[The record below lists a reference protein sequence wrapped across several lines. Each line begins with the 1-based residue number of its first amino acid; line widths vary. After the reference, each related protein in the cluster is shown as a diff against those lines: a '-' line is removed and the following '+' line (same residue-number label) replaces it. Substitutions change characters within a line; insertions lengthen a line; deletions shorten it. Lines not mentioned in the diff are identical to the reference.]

1 MQISVVTDVNPHLR
15 LSIRLLITM
24 LAGALAITAAVTAMA
39 PQAWGILNAHS
50 EVPVSLSQ
58 FSGLAQRSILLDV
71 NGQQVGVFQVKN
83 TQQTPINKIPESVRN
98 AFIAVEDSVFY
109 EHDGVNLRAVGRAVL
124 ANSQGG
130 GRQGAST
137 ITQQVIKNEL
147 LGGRI

>member
-1 MQISVVTDVNPHLR
+1 LR

-24 LAGALAITAAVTAMA
+24 LAGALAITAIITAMA
-39 PQAWGILNAHS
+39 PQAWGILHAHS
-50 EVPVSLSQ
+50 ETPVALSQ

-83 TQQTPINKIPESVRN
+83 TQQTPISVVPEAVKN

-109 EHDGVNLRAVGRAVL
+109 EHDGVNLRAVGRALL

-137 ITQQVIKNEL
+137 ITQQVAVQSCWKSSCPRKTFLSAI
-147 LGGRI
+147 